1 MAAIL
6 DPDLAKTGPAATGL
20 YDGDRHLLT
29 VMTNAASTGITLTQT
44 GIEQATTLIADP
56 MATH

>member
-1 MAAIL
+1 ML
-6 DPDLAKTGPAATGL
+6 DPDVAKTGPAATGL